1 VNVLI
6 KTRSLSVPPISD
18 KVSRKFGIKRALV
31 LLVLLLA
38 IGEPGTAFAAPA
50 AGNFLVYVGTYTAKD
65 SKGIYAYR
73 FEAST
78 GKLTPIGLAAATE
91 NPSYVVLHPNGRF
104 LYAVNEL
111 QTYNGKNS
119 GAVSAFAI
127 DRTSGKLTLLNQVAS
142 GGADP
147 CYLSFDKSGKHLL
160 VANYTGGSVSVFP
173 IMEDGKLGE
182 TSAFMQHKGSSV
194 NSERQEGPHA
204 HSIELSFDN
213 RFAMVSDLG
222 LDEILVDRFDRNKA
236 TLTPNDP
243 PFTKVDPG
251 SGPRHFK
258 FHPNGNWG
266 YLISELRNTVTVYSY
281 HSKNGTLHTQQTIS
295 ALPKDFT
302 GHSEAAEIQIDSS
315 GKFLYASNRG
325 YDSVAVFKIDPANGT
340 LSNVEIVP
348 SGGKSPRYFTIDP
361 SGSRLFVANEDS
373 GNIVLFKVDQ
383 STGRIMPTG
392 EELKLDSPV
401 CIQFLAVK

>member
-6 KTRSLSVPPISD
+6 KTRSLPVPPIPD
-18 KVSRKFGIKRALV
+18 KFFKNFRINRLLISLV
-31 LLVLLLA
+31 LLFA
-38 IGEPGTAFAAPA
+38 IGETGTAFAAPA

-73 FEAST
+73 FDAST
-78 GKLTPIGLAAATE
+78 GKITPIGLAAATD

-104 LYAVNEL
+104 LYGVNEL
-111 QTYNGKNS
+111 QTYNGKSS

-127 DRTSGKLTLLNQVAS
+127 NRTSGKLTLLNQVAS

-147 CYLSFDKSGKHLL
+147 CYLSFDKGGKHLL

-182 TSAFMQHKGSSV
+182 ASAFVQHKGSSV
-194 NSERQEGPHA
+194 NPERQEGPHA
-204 HSIELSFDN
+204 HSVELSFDN

-222 LDEILVDRFDRNKA
+222 LDEILVDHFDREKG

-258 FHPNGNWG
+258 FHPNGKWA
-266 YLISELRNTVTVYSY
+266 YLISELANTVTTYSY
-281 HSKNGTLHTQQTIS
+281 NSKAGTLQLQQTVS
-295 ALPKDFT
+295 SLPKEFT

-325 YDSVAVFKIDPANGT
+325 YDSVAVFKIDPAKGT
-340 LSNVEIVP
+340 LSNVEFVP
-348 SGGKSPRYFTIDP
+348 SGGKSPRYFTFDP
-361 SGSRLFVANEDS
+361 SGSRLFVAHEDS

-383 STGRIMPTG
+383 STGRITPTG
-392 EELKLDSPV
+392 EELKIDSPV
-401 CIQFLAVK
+401 CVQFLAVN